1 MNINNLKIYV
11 YVFVITTV
19 VCLGVGLSHISSL
32 AGKNKLQ
39 AIKQV
44 NPPSNF
50 RISNS
55 SQSGIWQNVLP
66 EGFNGIAAKY
76 PGDQNIENDPNVVF
90 VEKFQGI
97 TPLKISKTSALNRV
111 FKRWDTV
118 SGKDIMSF
126 SSHAPAGSTD
136 KCSLLI
142 THTGG
147 NSSGGGFYRQLLP
160 GYDHLFVRFYVKFDR
175 ACAPMGHFISCLGGY
190 NPPTPWPQ
198 GGAGARPDG
207 SKRFTTQVDT
217 YGKDWQW
224 DFYTYWQ
231 GMHAHGDG
239 RYWGTPFQV
248 KGSKPPVERGKWT
261 CVELMVKMNR
271 PIDASNG
278 EQAFWIDGRLWRS
291 GGQVVSHIGPGFP
304 KGRWTGGWWRPDVKC
319 TQSFEGF
326 KWRNTEDLS
335 INFIWLGPYMP
346 RVSPGYVSKIWLD
359 NVVVAKRY
367 IGPIEPMKQ

>member
-1 MNINNLKIYV
+1 M
-11 YVFVITTV
+11 
-19 VCLGVGLSHISSL
+19 
-32 AGKNKLQ
+32 
-39 AIKQV
+39 
-44 NPPSNF
+44 
-50 RISNS
+50 
-55 SQSGIWQNVLP
+55 LP